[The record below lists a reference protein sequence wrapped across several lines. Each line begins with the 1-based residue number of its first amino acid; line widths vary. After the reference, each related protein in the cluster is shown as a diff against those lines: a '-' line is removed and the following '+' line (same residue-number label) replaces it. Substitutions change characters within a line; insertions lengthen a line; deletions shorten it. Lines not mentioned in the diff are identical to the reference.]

1 MDYNGMTVVQLKTL
15 CRERGLRV
23 SGNKDEVIIRLMEND
38 EASNPFQTR
47 AAPVPQPMPMPMYQ
61 TQPMGG
67 YVQPQPQYIRVQSQK
82 EEMSKTIG
90 GFVILYAFFRLFW
103 AMVFSIGIGGSAS
116 SWLLSIPAFLLGI
129 GFLVGGTILYA
140 GYRNGVYVT
149 LGVLV
154 VSGMMSVLF
163 HGDDPNPVS
172 VAWGEEMILTSIM
185 CSFICMALVALP
197 IFMSQLKPGWP
208 ANIERAFGL
217 DSSTSS
223 DKDKIQ
229 CTHCSASLQV
239 PAGYSGKI
247 QCPSCQ
253 KEMRV

>member
-1 MDYNGMTVVQLKTL
+1 MDYSGMTVVQLKTL

-38 EASNPFQTR
+38 EASNIFQTQA
-47 AAPVPQPMPMPMYQ
+47 AAPAPQPMQMYQ

-67 YVQPQPQYIRVQSQK
+67 YAQPQYIQVRSQK

-90 GFVILYAFFRLFW
+90 TFVIFYAFFRLFW

-116 SWLLSIPAFLLGI
+116 SWLLSIPAFLIGI
-129 GFLVGGTILYA
+129 GFLVGGAILYA
-140 GYRNGVYVT
+140 GYRNGVYFT

-154 VSGMMSVLF
+154 VSGIMSVLF

-208 ANIERAFGL
+208 ENIERLLGQ
-217 DSSTSS
+217 DSSTGSG
-223 DKDKIQ
+223 KDKIQ
-229 CTHCSASLQV
+229 CAHCSAALQV
-239 PAGYSGKI
+239 PSGYTGKI

>member
-1 MDYNGMTVVQLKTL
+1 MTVVQLKTL

-47 AAPVPQPMPMPMYQ
+47 AAPAPQPMPMPMYQ

-103 AMVFSIGIGGSAS
+103 AMVFSIGIGSTDE
-116 SWLLSIPAFLLGI
+116 SWLLSIPAFLIGI
-129 GFLVGGTILYA
+129 GFLVGGAILYA
-140 GYRNGVYVT
+140 GYRNGVYLT

-154 VSGMMSVLF
+154 VSGMLSVVF
-163 HGDDPNPVS
+163 HGDNPNPVS
-172 VAWGEEMILTSIM
+172 VAWGDQMILTSIM
-185 CSFICMALVALP
+185 CSFICIALVALP

-208 ANIERAFGL
+208 ANIERLLGQ
-217 DSSTSS
+217 DTTTSS
-223 DKDKIQ
+223 GKDKVQ
-229 CTHCSASLQV
+229 CAHCSASLQV

-247 QCPSCQ
+247 QCPTCQ
-253 KEMRV
+253 NEMQI

>member
-1 MDYNGMTVVQLKTL
+1 MDYTGMTVVQLKTL

-38 EASNPFQTR
+38 ESLAPVQTY
-47 AAPVPQPMPMPMYQ
+47 AAPAPQPMPMYQ

-67 YVQPQPQYIRVQSQK
+67 YVQPQPRYIQVQSQK
-82 EEMSKTIG
+82 DEMSKTIG

-103 AMVFSIGIGGSAS
+103 AMVFSIGIGGSDE
-116 SWLLSIPAFLLGI
+116 SWLLSIPAFLIGI
-129 GFLVGGTILYA
+129 GFLVGGAILYS
-140 GYRNGVYVT
+140 GYRNGVYLT

-154 VSGMMSVLF
+154 VSGMLSVMF
-163 HGDDPNPVS
+163 HGDNPNPVS
-172 VAWGEEMILTSIM
+172 VAWGDQMILTSIF

-208 ANIERAFGL
+208 ANIERLLGQ
-217 DSSTSS
+217 DSTTSS
-223 DKDKIQ
+223 GKDKVQ
-229 CTHCSASLQV
+229 CAHCSAALQV

>member
-47 AAPVPQPMPMPMYQ
+47 AAPAPQPMPMPMYQ

-67 YVQPQPQYIRVQSQK
+67 YVQPQPQYIRVSQK

-103 AMVFSIGIGGSAS
+103 AMVFSLGIGGSDE
-116 SWLLSIPAFLLGI
+116 SWLLSIPAFLIGI
-129 GFLVGGTILYA
+129 GFLAGGAILYA
-140 GYRNGVYVT
+140 GYRNGVYFT

-154 VSGMMSVLF
+154 VSGILSVLF
-163 HGDDPNPVS
+163 HGDNPNPVS
-172 VAWGEEMILTSIM
+172 VAWGEQMILTSIM

-208 ANIERAFGL
+208 ENIERTFGL
-217 DSSTSS
+217 NSNVDD
-223 DKDKIQ
+223 DKTKVQ
-229 CTHCSASLQV
+229 CVNCSASLQV